1 MNDRQRKAVEY
12 LKEKG
17 RITRREYVKMSN
29 VSDRMANINLKD
41 LEEKNLIDKM
51 GLGRS
56 VYYVLR

>member
-1 MNDRQRKAVEY
+1 MKD
-12 LKEKG
+12 KG

-29 VSDRMANINLKD
+29 VSDRMANIDLKD

-51 GLGRS
+51 GSGRS

>member
-29 VSDRMANINLKD
+29 VSDRMANIDLKD